1 MAKNKKQKAK
11 QMAAK
16 GKSPAQIKAKTG
28 VGSKTAQSYVAKHS
42 PAPSRPAPAPS
53 RPAPAPKP
61 AAKIS
66 KNNSLSKN
74 LKIAGRN
81 QNISKREL
89 QKITKKNDVSGAKA
103 VKRLDKLNSK
113 NKNLKIGVGSAAV
126 KAYTEGKMNN
136 QRDLFWSQMG
146 NNVFGSLGVNKI
158 KKSGKIASTLND
170 SIGDGVKAGR
180 LPPITPGNQVNAR
193 GGITTKPTFYNT
205 RPSQP
210 TAQPTP
216 TTAELP
222 PTQVETDPVATEPQI
237 PFIPEPLPEE
247 EMDPGVGMMAGG
259 GMGAAGANKLG
270 RARSRVRRLGIQGRG
285 TGLLGRGLQYGNAL
299 N

>member
-1 MAKNKKQKAK
+1 
-11 QMAAK
+11 MAAR
-16 GKSPAQIKAKTG
+16 GASPKQIAKTTG
-28 VGSKTAQSYVAKHS
+28 VKRSSARKIVQRVA
-42 PAPSRPAPAPS
+42 PPPSRPAPAPS

-66 KNNSLSKN
+66 KKNSLSKN

-103 VKRLDKLNSK
+103 IKRLDKLNSK
-113 NKNLKIGVGSAAV
+113 NKKLKIGVGSAAV
-126 KAYTEGKMNN
+126 KAYTKGKMNN

-170 SIGDGVKAGR
+170 YIGDGVKAGR

-205 RPSQP
+205 RPSLP

-216 TTAELP
+216 TVAELP
-222 PTQVETDPVATEPQI
+222 PTQVEPDPVATEPQI

-247 EMDPGVGMMAGG
+247 EETDLGVGMMSGG

-270 RARSRVRRLGIQGRG
+270 RAKSRLRKLGIYGRG
-285 TGLLGRGLQYGNAL
+285 TGLFGRGLQYGNAL
-299 N
+299 NA